1 MNNRQLN
8 PNNQQQPKM
17 PRFNMNWLYII
28 VAVVL
33 AIMLFSGG
41 GNSIVKGGSSQE
53 ASYSDFKT
61 YVEKG
66 YAQRIVINKS
76 DNTLKMFVKPQYIRT
91 VFNMSAQQVGTSPWV
106 SVQFGSVDE
115 LEKFLDSQQQKHK
128 FAGYS
133 YDNERGSVP
142 SSSCSSSFGCSAAV
156 WAAVLALE
164 EVAASSV
171 SARAKLSF
179 MRKETRWASPSR
191 M

>member
-115 LEKFLDSQQQKHK
+115 LEKFLIIQLDSEFRSK
-128 FAGYS
+128 
-133 YDNERGSVP
+133 P
-142 SSSCSSSFGCSAAV
+142 SSDFVST
-156 WAAVLALE
+156 
-164 EVAASSV
+164 AS
-171 SARAKLSF
+171 KLSSDCDNC
-179 MRKETRWASPSR
+179 RIRHVPTPLSGI
-191 M
+191 